1 MRTAFLSGL
10 ILISGLALLGGCS
23 SDSPTPVTSCDDTCA
38 ENQEIAEFVVTN
50 NCYWLPSDQNILNQN
65 YLIYIDGKVT
75 DTKGNE
81 IGTFDSETEIISLDD
96 GTVIENI
103 SLDSL
108 TKITPEMVEEA
119 KSARDRNTDISN
131 SSSGDSTKTT
141 TSNSSNPQ
149 QTKKVDASGYPIANY
164 EKLSNGG
171 AGVTRGFATRY
182 WDACKPHCSWPEK
195 VNQNANPYR
204 IARSC
209 SIKGEEIPAFT
220 KSEDGTWLKG
230 TVSSCDGGGAY
241 TCIDMIP
248 VAVNDTLAY
257 AFGAAPG
264 ANEQGTCGK
273 CYQIQFTGEGKYG
286 DKPAHKLL
294 MNKTLIIMASNVG
307 YDVSGGQFDIMI
319 PGGGV
324 GLFDALSKQI
334 GVSKSELGQ
343 DYGGFYTTCENTLGA
358 DASVAQFKDCV
369 AQQCK
374 SVFESKNKTLYDGCM
389 WFVNWFEA
397 ANNPVTLYKEVEC
410 PQYLVD
416 KYTSTINTSPNLSSA
431 PSYQNY

>member
-10 ILISGLALLGGCS
+10 VLISGLALLGGCS
-23 SDSPTPVTSCDDTCA
+23 SDSPTPVTTCGDTC
-38 ENQEIAEFVVTN
+38 EETKT
-50 NCYWLPSDQNILNQN
+50 SDQ
-65 YLIYIDGKVT
+65 T
-75 DTKGNE
+75 
-81 IGTFDSETEIISLDD
+81 
-96 GTVIENI
+96 
-103 SLDSL
+103 
-108 TKITPEMVEEA
+108 TP
-119 KSARDRNTDISN
+119 
-131 SSSGDSTKTT
+131 SGDSTKTT
-141 TSNSSNPQ
+141 SSNSSNPQ
-149 QTKKVDASGYPIANY
+149 QTEKVDASDYPIANY
-164 EKLSNGG
+164 GKLSNGG

-220 KSEDGTWLKG
+220 KSEDGTWIQG
-230 TVSSCDGGGAY
+230 TKSSCDGGGAY
-241 TCIDMIP
+241 TCVDMIP
-248 VAVNDTLAY
+248 VTVNDTLAY

-264 ANEQGTCGK
+264 ANEQSTCGK

-294 MNKTLIIMASNVG
+294 VNKTLIIMASNVG
-307 YDVSGGQFDIMI
+307 YDVGSGQFDIMI

-324 GLFDALSKQI
+324 GAFDALSKQI
-334 GVSKSELGQ
+334 GVSKSELGEG
-343 DYGGFYTTCENTLGA
+343 YGGFYTTCENRLGA

-374 SVFESKNKTLYDGCM
+374 SVFKETNETLYDGCM

-397 ANNPVTLYKEVEC
+397 ANNPVTLFKEVEC

>member
-1 MRTAFLSGL
+1 MRTAFFGGL

-23 SDSPTPVTSCDDTCA
+23 SDSPSPVTTCGDTC
-38 ENQEIAEFVVTN
+38 EETKT
-50 NCYWLPSDQNILNQN
+50 SDQ
-65 YLIYIDGKVT
+65 T
-75 DTKGNE
+75 
-81 IGTFDSETEIISLDD
+81 
-96 GTVIENI
+96 
-103 SLDSL
+103 
-108 TKITPEMVEEA
+108 TP
-119 KSARDRNTDISN
+119 
-131 SSSGDSTKTT
+131 SGDSTKTT
-141 TSNSSNPQ
+141 TSDSSNPQ
-149 QTKKVDASGYPIANY
+149 QTEKVDASGYPIANY

-220 KSEDGTWLKG
+220 KSEDGTWIQG
-230 TVSSCDGGGAY
+230 TKSSCDGGGAY

-343 DYGGFYTTCENTLGA
+343 DYGGFYTTCENRLGA